1 MESKECKTDNVKILI
16 KTKEKRSMKKRLL
29 SLLVCAGMVGSML
42 TGCGGSGGASG
53 GTQGGTTQAASAQA
67 GTEAGTKGQEASGE
81 AVELT
86 FWSMA
91 QRKDFEDKII
101 AAFTE
106 KNPQIKITPT
116 YYSTDDIKANL
127 KVAASSGTLPDMW
140 YNWGGSL
147 ASYYPANGL
156 TYDFTE
162 YAKEHNWD
170 DKYLA
175 SSLELCTL
183 EGQLS
188 GIPQSVA
195 MMNLWYRQDIFKQFN
210 LEVPKTF
217 EELETVCETLKA
229 GGVIPFAT
237 GGQYGWHVMR
247 YIQDLLEYYGGAEEH
262 DGLNNMTTDWGT
274 SEAVTKAFAKF
285 KEWTDKGYF
294 NEGFLTE
301 DPNDCRMYLYNGT
314 CAMIIDSPTMASQ
327 ILNAEQDTSLY
338 SFFAFPTESNGD
350 GSGRM
355 AAYVKMTQV
364 NKNVTDAQLDAIVK
378 FWDFYYSAD
387 ENPEFSNIEQ
397 PIALKG
403 AQLPESLAIAD
414 GVMELMDACGIYTQM
429 DQALPAQVADQM
441 FAAQDNVVIGNMK
454 PEEVG
459 ASVQTAIQ
467 SYLAENQ

>member
-1 MESKECKTDNVKILI
+1 
-16 KTKEKRSMKKRLL
+16 MKKRVL
-29 SLLVCAGMVGSML
+29 SLLVCAGMIGTML
-42 TGCGGSGGASG
+42 AGCGGSSGAKTEAPKTEPVQTEASQTEEKQESKEASG
-53 GTQGGTTQAASAQA
+53 G
-67 GTEAGTKGQEASGE
+67 GE
-81 AVELT
+81 TVEVT

-91 QRKDFEDKII
+91 QRKEFEDKII
-101 AAFTE
+101 AAFME
-106 KNPQIKITPT
+106 KNPNIKITQT

-127 KVAASSGTLPDMW
+127 KVAASSGTMPDMW

-156 TYDFTE
+156 TYDFTK
-162 YAKEHNWD
+162 YAKEHGWQ
-170 DKYLA
+170 DKYLNSA
-175 SSLELCTL
+175 LELCTL

-188 GIPQSVA
+188 GIPQSIA
-195 MMNLWYRQDIFKQFN
+195 MMNVWYRQDIFQKYN

-217 EELETVCETLKA
+217 DELEKVCATLKEN
-229 GGVIPFAT
+229 GVIPFAT

-247 YIQDLLEYYGGAEEH
+247 YIQDLLEYYGGVEEH
-262 DGLNNMTTDWGT
+262 DGLNNMTTDWST
-274 SEAVTKAFAKF
+274 SEAVTKAFAKL
-285 KEWTDKGYF
+285 KEWEQKGYF

-327 ILNAEQDTSLY
+327 IVNAEQDSNLY

-350 GSGRM
+350 GTGRM

-378 FWDFYYSAD
+378 FWDFYYNPD

-397 PIALKG
+397 PIAIKG
-403 AQLPESLAIAD
+403 AVLPESLSIAN
-414 GVMELMDACGIYTQM
+414 GVMELMDASGIYTQM

-441 FAAQDNVVIGNMK
+441 FAAQDSVVIGDMK
-454 PEEVG
+454 PEDVG
-459 ASVQTAIQ
+459 ASVETAIKTYQ
-467 SYLAENQ
+467 AEN

>member
-1 MESKECKTDNVKILI
+1 
-16 KTKEKRSMKKRLL
+16 MKKRLL

-42 TGCGGSGGASG
+42 AGCGGSGSSSG
-53 GTQGGTTQAASAQA
+53 GSGNEETTAAAVQTGTAA
-67 GTEAGTKGQEASGE
+67 GNESGE
-81 AVELT
+81 AAAEPVELT

-91 QRKDFEDKII
+91 QRKEFEDNII

-106 KNPQIKITPT
+106 KYPEIKITPT

-162 YAKEHNWD
+162 YAKQHNWEE
-170 DKYLA
+170 KYLA

-195 MMNLWYRQDIFKQFN
+195 MMNLWYRQDIFKQYN

-217 EELETVCETLKA
+217 DELETVCETLKA
-229 GGVIPFAT
+229 NGIVPFAT

-247 YIQDLLEYYGGAEEH
+247 YIQDLLEYYGGIEEH
-262 DGLNNMTTDWGT
+262 DGINNMTTDWGS

-285 KEWTDKGYF
+285 REWADKGYF

-327 ILNAEQDTSLY
+327 IMIAEQDPSLY

-350 GSGRM
+350 GTGRM

-364 NKNVTDAQLDAIVK
+364 NKNVSDAQLDAIVK
-378 FWDFYYSAD
+378 FWDFYYSAE
-387 ENPEFSNIEQ
+387 ENPEFAKIEQ
-397 PIALKG
+397 PIAIKG
-403 AQLPESLAIAD
+403 AELPESFAIAD

-459 ASVQTAIQ
+459 ESVQTAIR